1 MNKLKNKNI
10 APWIPLMLAVALVVG
25 VFIGRGTSGSGS
37 SRAGADKLST
47 IMSYIDAEY
56 VDEVD
61 LDSLLESVYPELLS
75 SLDPHSVYIPA
86 SDLTAVNDEL
96 EGSFSGIG
104 ISFNMMT
111 DTITVI
117 EIISGGPAESVGL
130 MPGDRI
136 ISINDTVV
144 AGQKWSNE
152 KVISHLRGPAGTKV
166 KVGVERSTS
175 SELLPFEITRGDVPV
190 NSVDAAYM
198 LAPGV
203 GYIRVNKFGKNTFE
217 EFFTGIM
224 TLKADGAE
232 QLVVDL
238 RGNGGGFMEMA
249 ILMANEFLERDAPIV
264 STKGRV
270 ANSSSASSADGSGAF
285 QDIGLVVLMDEYSAS
300 ASEIFAGAIQDNDRG
315 LVIGRRS
322 FGKGLVQ
329 RQFDLPDNSAIRLTV
344 ARYYTPSGRSIQ
356 KRYEPGSL
364 QAYQEDLIDR
374 YDRGELFSED
384 SVKLDKSITFYTRT
398 RRPVYGGGG
407 IMPDVFV
414 PEDTTAVTSWYA
426 QVVNGGT
433 LQKYAFDYFSRHR
446 RELSQAGSVDQLLG
460 RLPADDAL
468 LSDFAAYA
476 ERAGV
481 PQRWYYINISKP
493 LVVNQLKALIA
504 RNALGVGA
512 YYEVSNRRD
521 PMVSSAMEQI
531 RSGRTAFPIK

>member
-1 MNKLKNKNI
+1 MSEPKNKGI
-10 APWIPLMLAVALVVG
+10 SPWIPLIVAVALVAG
-25 VFIGRGTSGSGS
+25 IFIGRGTGGQ
-37 SRAGADKLST
+37 RGTTAGTDKLST
-47 IMSYIDAEY
+47 IMAYIGSEY

-61 LDSLLESVYPELLS
+61 LDSLLETVYPELLS
-75 SLDPHSVYIPA
+75 GLDPHSVYIPA

-117 EIISGGPAESVGL
+117 EIISGGPAEAVGL

-136 ISINDTVV
+136 ISIDDTVV

-152 KVISHLRGPAGTKV
+152 KVISHLRGTKGTKV
-166 KVGVERSTS
+166 KVGVQRSTS
-175 SELLPFEITRGDVPV
+175 DELLPFEITRGDIPV

-198 LAPGV
+198 IAPGV
-203 GYIRVNKFGKNTFE
+203 GYVRVNKFGKTTFD
-217 EFFTGIM
+217 EFFSSVM
-224 TLKADGAE
+224 ELKSQNAE

-249 ILMANEFLERDAPIV
+249 ILMANEFLEHDAPIV

-270 ANSSSASSADGSGAF
+270 ANSSSASSADGSGAL

-300 ASEIFAGAIQDNDRG
+300 ASEIFAGAMQDNDRG
-315 LVIGRRS
+315 LVVGRRS

-329 RQFDLPDNSAIRLTV
+329 RQYDLPDNSAIRLTV

-384 SVKLDKSITFYTRT
+384 SVKLDKSITFYTRM

-433 LQKYAFDYFSRHR
+433 LQKYSFDYYDRHR
-446 RELSQAGSVDQLLG
+446 QQLSGVDNVDQLLS
-460 RLPADDAL
+460 RLPDDDAL
-468 LSDFAAYA
+468 LADFAEYA

-521 PMVSSAMEQI
+521 PMVNSALEQI